1 MMYLAQKPSRG
12 IVNVFGKNVNFTNRD
27 SLSMLR
33 RKIGVVFQDFRLLD
47 HLSAFD
53 NVALPLRVCG
63 MEEREVRKRVK
74 ELLQWVE
81 LDRHIL
87 DTPATLS
94 GGEKQRIAIAR
105 AVINRP
111 ELLLADEPTGN
122 VDNDIAPKLM
132 KLFVELNKLGT
143 TVVIAT
149 HSENSST
156 ISAIRGCICRT
167 TACTSYI
174 PATRVSEVR
183 YEHPAQ
189 HHNPQAGAAAQRRQF
204 HPVSESDDFHRGFS
218 VCRDAGRR
226 AVHQFHAAEL
236 EPEHS
241 RFADRAD
248 YAGQQHQ
255 QGKALEETLDHQ
267 TRAVRFLEGRSEIEK
282 VTPLQDEQLEQLIK
296 PWLGDGV
303 NIKDLPV
310 PRLIDVRLKKNA
322 EVDFIELAEN
332 WPKFRRRLRWTTTSS
347 G

>member
-1 MMYLAQKPSRG
+1 MAEPLIRYKDVEVHQQDLCVLNEVNLELQKGEFVYLIGKVGSGKTSLLKTLYGELDITAGEAMVLGYDMSR
-12 IVNVFGKNVNFTNRD
+12 IKRKHIPQ
-27 SLSMLR
+27 LR
-33 RKIGVVFQDFRLLD
+33 RKLGIVFQDFRLLD

-149 HSENSST
+149 HSEKLINDF
-156 ISAIRGCICRT
+156 
-167 TACTSYI
+167 SYPRLHLQNHGLHI
-174 PATRVSEVR
+174 LYPD
-183 YEHPAQ
+183 
-189 HHNPQAGAAAQRRQF
+189 N
-204 HPVSESDDFHRGFS
+204 
-218 VCRDAGRR
+218 
-226 AVHQFHAAEL
+226 
-236 EPEHS
+236 S
-241 RFADRAD
+241 RFG
-248 YAGQQHQ
+248 GQ
-255 QGKALEETLDHQ
+255 
-267 TRAVRFLEGRSEIEK
+267 I
-282 VTPLQDEQLEQLIK
+282 
-296 PWLGDGV
+296 
-303 NIKDLPV
+303 
-310 PRLIDVRLKKNA
+310 
-322 EVDFIELAEN
+322 
-332 WPKFRRRLRWTTTSS
+332 
-347 G
+347 